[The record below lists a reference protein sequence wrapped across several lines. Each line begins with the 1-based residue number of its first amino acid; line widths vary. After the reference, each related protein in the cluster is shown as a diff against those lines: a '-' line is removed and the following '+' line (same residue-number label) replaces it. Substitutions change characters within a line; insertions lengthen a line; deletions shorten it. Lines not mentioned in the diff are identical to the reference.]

1 MILSRINLIIRNIYK
16 RPGQYCRLCST
27 VSQSQNEK
35 DPASLFFDQ
44 HVQEFLVT
52 LTRLD
57 YRKIFSARQDGT
69 PLEVPQFKFMTDEEL
84 QKARAEISTKA
95 RGRIQMPPVVK
106 VRAENEIISKDI
118 GLQSLSEQN
127 YVFTDISFGATNR
140 KRLIVV
146 RDTNGTLR
154 HANSNER
161 HRMNQIY
168 FPIPGRE
175 IHIPQM
181 FREPYFNDLLD
192 NDELEFVLDRACL
205 QFEPDD
211 PEYHRIT
218 KEVYSYV
225 NKMRKFDYLRSTRH
239 FGPLAFHLVWENN
252 FQYLLID
259 VIKSK
264 NIEEAAALIRLY
276 HKIYPEAKSNRAELD
291 NLDLVEAY
299 IELDSGN
306 NRYALTSVLKVY
318 KELQY
323 EKEKMEEAIR
333 KAHGLSDNT
342 DRESET

>member
-1 MILSRINLIIRNIYK
+1 MISSRINLIIRNFYK

-57 YRKIFSARQDGT
+57 YRKVFAARKDGT
-69 PLEVPQFKFMTDEEL
+69 ALEVPQFKFMTDEEL
-84 QKARAEISTKA
+84 QEARAAISTKA

-106 VRAENEIISKDI
+106 VRTENEIISTDT
-118 GLQSLSEQN
+118 GLQGLNEQN
-127 YVFTDISFGATNR
+127 YVFTDISFGGTNR
-140 KRLIVV
+140 NRLIVV
-146 RDTNGTLR
+146 RETNGTLR

-161 HRMNQIY
+161 RRMNQIY

-175 IHIPQM
+175 VHTPQM
-181 FREPYFNDLLD
+181 FSNPYFNDLLD
-192 NDELEFVLDRACL
+192 NEEFEFILNRACL

-239 FGPLAFHLVWENN
+239 FGPLAFHLVWEND
-252 FQYLLID
+252 FQNLLID

-264 NIEEAAALIRLY
+264 NIEEAGALIRLY
-276 HKIYPEAKSNRAELD
+276 HKIYPEAKSNRAELND
-291 NLDLVEAY
+291 LDLVEAY
-299 IELDSGN
+299 IEFDSGN
-306 NRYALTSVLKVY
+306 HRHALTSILAIY
-318 KELQY
+318 KKLQY
-323 EKEKMEEAIR
+323 EKEEMEEAKR
-333 KAHGLSDNT
+333 KAHGLSDST
-342 DRESET
+342 DEKSET